1 MNDNPTTAG
10 RRGRPIREW
19 PWQLREMVRDRVRR
33 FRAQERAAA
42 APPPPAPETSEP
54 VHALVL
60 EVLLISTAISGA
72 VFLLLAAI
80 GGAVLALLGVPWEPV
95 GLLAAAALAFAL
107 AYAAARWLR
116 WLVRRVEEARHAR

>member
-1 MNDNPTTAG
+1 MNDNPTTTG

-33 FRAQERAAA
+33 FRARERAAA
-42 APPPPAPETSEP
+42 APPPPAPEASEP

-72 VFLLLAAI
+72 VFLLLAAL